1 MAAIGVHNFPYGEPK
16 SGSRQ
21 NAALICDQQI
31 CSIIGARKRTY
42 FFMNF
47 FIKYISGLLIRK
59 NSSDK
64 IKTTYLVYRFNEAES
79 RVLVMGGTARCEA
92 ENVDEEE

>member
-1 MAAIGVHNFPYGEPK
+1 
-16 SGSRQ
+16 
-21 NAALICDQQI
+21 
-31 CSIIGARKRTY
+31 
-42 FFMNF
+42 MNF